1 MSSFVLVPGACHG
14 GWWYEPL
21 VAELQ
26 RAGHRAIALT
36 LAGLGPDGLAGT
48 GQVTLS
54 SHVAE
59 VAAAVTGDSEPV
71 VLVGH
76 SYAGSVI
83 TGAAD
88 QVPQN
93 VRAMVYLDAFV
104 PEDGDSCWSMTNDE
118 QRRWYLDGAGRTGL
132 TVDPLPFFDPQARPH
147 PLASLVQRSTLTGAW
162 RGVPR
167 KSMSPPPAGH
177 KTAPPRSATPPT
189 ASPPTRPGPC
199 TGGTPATTSCT
210 TAPSDCSSCCWPPD
224 PPTDP
229 TTGAPAGRR
238 SHIDEQAWYVR
249 GSSRT
254 VGRGAACRSSTTSK
268 RPAGRESPD
277 GRDDSPGPGPRAVHH
292 VYLGHQPQ
300 RYA

>member
-54 SHVAE
+54 SHIAE

-93 VRAMVYLDAFV
+93 VRALVYLNAFV

-167 KSMSPPPAGH
+167 KIYVAATSWPQDSTSPFSDTTDRLTADPAWTVH
-177 KTAPPRSATPPT
+177 RWD
-189 ASPPTRPGPC
+189 TR
-199 TGGTPATTSCT
+199 
-210 TAPSDCSSCCWPPD
+210 
-224 PPTDP
+224 
-229 TTGAPAGRR
+229 
-238 SHIDEQAWYVR
+238 HNVLH
-249 GSSRT
+249 
-254 VGRGAACRSSTTSK
+254 
-268 RPAGRESPD
+268 D
-277 GRDDSPGPGPRAVHH
+277 G
-292 VYLGHQPQ
+292 PQ
-300 RYA
+300 RLLELLLAT